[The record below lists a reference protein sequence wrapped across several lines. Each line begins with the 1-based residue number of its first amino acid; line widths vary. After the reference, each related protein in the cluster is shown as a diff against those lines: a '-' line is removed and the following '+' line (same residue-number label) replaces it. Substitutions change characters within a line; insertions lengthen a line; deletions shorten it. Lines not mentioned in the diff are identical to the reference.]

1 MSRPRAQWI
10 LLCVLALFAAGVK
23 ADEQCPTQ
31 KVAAERLPDLNV
43 PRGGHAVVYA
53 DDGLMVIG
61 GHTTGFVPTPTAE
74 RYVDGRW
81 QLVSTVYSHDDAMA
95 LPLSSGRV
103 LIAGGHEKNLGIG
116 QSYEV
121 EMYDPAT
128 HSFTGFGT
136 LDQKRTLLSGT
147 EIDSG
152 RVVVSGNWYADDA
165 IELFDGRRHFRR
177 VKAPAVQ
184 RSSPFIFRVARD
196 DVFILSDYDV
206 RGGRYDSI
214 VVDRLRGEPF
224 SPSLLQEWR
233 PRTAQA
239 AYNSSDAFVGDE
251 RRGFYASLFTVE
263 RNTHAQPLVPG
274 YPTGDVAF
282 VLLRDTSFTL
292 VPTDHPVPLLSPVT
306 GDSILYNFLVHA
318 DRSRQRA
325 YLTGCDRHFRFYA
338 LCLDY
343 APLFTEASL
352 RAQPGEGAKA
362 RLTLYYTDPL
372 PDCAFHALPTLT
384 PDGDLAVVGGVV
396 QPDFVANNFFPSP
409 SAWLIH
415 VGQDESS
422 ASAADSSRKW
432 LLAGVAGVALALS
445 AMWLMRWRR
454 RSGEAPAAEADPA
467 TARRPDS
474 ALMDRICQLMDEQQ
488 MFRNADLKVSDLASA
503 LSTNTRYITDCIKQ
517 SRRQTF
523 SQFVN
528 TYRIRHAQQLLRRH
542 PGMKLTEVS
551 FESGFANERSFFR
564 TFKAITGMTARE
576 WVQQQ

>member
-1 MSRPRAQWI
+1 MSRTRARWI
-10 LLCVLALFAAGVK
+10 LLCFLALIARGAK
-23 ADEQCPTQ
+23 AEERCPTQ

-116 QSYEV
+116 QSFEV
-121 EMYDPAT
+121 EVYDPST
-128 HSFTGFGT
+128 HTFTGFGC
-136 LDQKRTLLSGT
+136 LDQKRTLLSGA

-165 IELFDGRRHFRR
+165 IELFDGRQHFRPA
-177 VKAPAVQ
+177 KASAVG
-184 RSSPFIFRVARD
+184 RSTPFIFRVGRD
-196 DVFILSDYDV
+196 DVFILSAYDV

-224 SPSLLQEWR
+224 SPPLLQEWR
-233 PRTAQA
+233 LRTALA
-239 AYNSSDAFVGDE
+239 AYNSRDAFIGDE
-251 RRGFYASLFTVE
+251 RKGFYASLFAVE
-263 RNTHAQPLVPG
+263 RNPLTQPPAPG
-274 YPTGDVAF
+274 YPSGAIAF
-282 VLLRDTSFTL
+282 VLLRDTCFTL
-292 VPTDHPVPLLSPVT
+292 VPTDYPVPLLSPVT
-306 GDSILYNFLVHA
+306 GDTILYNFLVQA

-325 YLTGCDRHFRFYA
+325 YLAGCDRHLRFYA

-352 RAQPGEGAKA
+352 RAQPGEGAKG

-384 PDGDLAVVGGVV
+384 PEGNLAVVGGVV
-396 QPDFVANNFFPSP
+396 QPDFQPNNFFPSP

-415 VGQDESS
+415 VGQDQSA
-422 ASAADSSRKW
+422 ASAAGGRRW
-432 LLAGVAGVALALS
+432 LLVAVAAAAALALG
-445 AMWLMRWRR
+445 AMWLMRRRR
-454 RSGEAPAAEADPA
+454 RSGETPAAEADPA

-503 LSTNTRYITDCIKQ
+503 LGTNTRYITDCIKQ
-517 SRRQTF
+517 MHRQTF

-576 WVQQQ
+576 WVQQG

>member
-1 MSRPRAQWI
+1 MIRTRARWI
-10 LLCVLALFAAGVK
+10 ILCFLALIARGAK
-23 ADEQCPTQ
+23 AEQQCPTQ

-128 HSFTGFGT
+128 HSFTGFGS
-136 LDQKRTLLSGT
+136 LDQKRTLLSGA

-184 RSSPFIFRVARD
+184 RSSPFIFRVGRD
-196 DVFILSDYDV
+196 DVFILSAYDV
-206 RGGRYDSI
+206 RGDRYDSI

-224 SPSLLQEWR
+224 SPPLLQEWR

-239 AYNSSDAFVGDE
+239 AYNSSDAFIGDE
-251 RRGFYASLFTVE
+251 RKGFYASLFAVE
-263 RNTHAQPLVPG
+263 RNTHAQPPAPG
-274 YPTGDVAF
+274 YPSGEMAF

-292 VPTDHPVPLLSPVT
+292 VPTDHPVPLLSPIT
-306 GDSILYNFLVHA
+306 GDSILYNFLVQA

-325 YLTGCDRHFRFYA
+325 YLTGCDRHRRFYA

-362 RLTLYYTDPL
+362 RLTLCYTDPL

-384 PDGDLAVVGGVV
+384 PEGNLAVVGGVV
-396 QPDFVANNFFPSP
+396 QPDFQANNFFPSP
-409 SAWLIH
+409 SAWLIQL
-415 VGQDESS
+415 GQGEAPS
-422 ASAADSSRKW
+422 AGADSRLW
-432 LLAGVAGVALALS
+432 LLLTIVGAAIVLA
-445 AMWLMRWRR
+445 AIWLMRRR
-454 RSGEAPAAEADPA
+454 RSEEAPAAEADP
-467 TARRPDS
+467 TSPRRPDT
-474 ALMDRICQLMDEQQ
+474 ALMDRICELMEQQ
-488 MFRNADLKVSDLASA
+488 RMFRNADLKVSDLASA
-503 LSTNTRYITDCIKQ
+503 LGTNTRYVTDCIKQ
-517 SRRQTF
+517 TRNQTF

-528 TYRIRHAQQLLRRH
+528 TYRINHAQQLLLSH
-542 PGMKLTEVS
+542 PDMKLTEVS

-576 WVQQQ
+576 WVQQG